1 MEVKGDGNRDSVR
14 FKQLLEGIDCFK
26 KQVEKDPKRIKLQ
39 DQEFIAKVLEDA
51 PCDIALHMMENK
63 LLSKH
68 DWKKCKSFTMLGKQY
83 RHEKWADTRS
93 KEFDKLNE
101 YKEFKNIKDP
111 KEGAKYSA
119 KYKKI
124 QMHVI
129 YYANYVGRHRDR
141 IIAGYMFGKKKQGR
155 LLIIQKSP
163 YGLQFSGKMFG
174 ESVFGRAEPQI

>member
-1 MEVKGDGNRDSVR
+1 MVDVKGDGKRDSVR

-39 DQEFIAKVLEDA
+39 DQEFIAKVFEDV

-63 LLSKH
+63 LLSEH
-68 DWKKCKSFTMLGKQY
+68 DWKKCNIFTMLGKQY
-83 RHEKWADTRS
+83 RNKKWADARS

-101 YKEFKNIKDP
+101 YKEFESFGDP

-124 QMHVI
+124 RMLVI
-129 YYANYVGRHRDR
+129 YDVNYVGRHRNR
-141 IIAGYMFGKKKQGR
+141 IIAGYMFGKEK
-155 LLIIQKSP
+155 
-163 YGLQFSGKMFG
+163 
-174 ESVFGRAEPQI
+174 